1 MGTDMEAMP
10 TGIQEDMDTVMV
22 DMDTVMVDMATDM
35 VVVGI
40 KEFITTRDT
49 VVMDMEDMEDMVDM
63 DMVIDSV
70 IQLSSLYNVQL
81 MTLRAV

>member
-1 MGTDMEAMP
+1 MGMDMDMEAMP
-10 TGIQEDMDTVMV
+10 MGIQEDMDTVMV
-22 DMDTVMVDMATDM
+22 DMVDMATDM

-63 DMVIDSV
+63 DMAIDSV

>member
-1 MGTDMEAMP
+1 MDMDMEAMP
-10 TGIQEDMDTVMV
+10 MGIQEDMDTVMV
-22 DMDTVMVDMATDM
+22 DMVDMATDM

-63 DMVIDSV
+63 DMAIDSV